1 MNIKCIKT
9 IIGEDLIG
17 ELTETIGGHIQLKSP
32 CAVIMV
38 PMQNNQFTI
47 ALAPYMPF
55 VQQKEFT
62 FKPSDV
68 MFVCDP
74 STELKNEYSR
84 IMGTGIIVPKTELSL
99 VK

>member
-1 MNIKCIKT
+1 
-9 IIGEDLIG
+9 LIG
-17 ELTETIGGHIQLKSP
+17 DYSETISGHIQLKSP

-62 FKPSDV
+62 FKSSDV

-74 STELKNEYSR
+74 SLELKNEYNR
-84 IMGTGIIVPKTELSL
+84 IMGTGIVIPKSELSL
-99 VK
+99 IK